1 MKFNHLILTSIILLA
16 ILSIGVV
23 SATSDNATADEFQC
37 NQEGEFG
44 SIDDSICS
52 YEINAA
58 DVDSSNSMNQDSMQG
73 ENVSDVLANETTSEE
88 YDSCVVY
95 VGQNITEDGGNGSY
109 ENPFEE
115 IDYAYDSIVG
125 YKDSITINIFEG
137 TYYLESNLQFNTSDL
152 VIQSVSGK
160 VTFKNLEAIN
170 GTKIGFGTIPK
181 VSNFTMNNIIFD
193 YNDWPLLNFVSGTIE
208 RQYFYPY
215 YYNGYFDNIEKDI
228 NINCNNCT
236 FIGLNNSNNMIFP
249 AMIAQVN
256 YTFNS
261 CNFINCSIS
270 SVCGGTPFTK
280 QEFNY
285 CIFSSFTCT
294 AGVVDG
300 TSKETRFN
308 GCWLGQNTTYCSLF
322 YNLNTGK
329 LLREGYVHYTFIK
342 YAVFDVFENYL
353 GDNKY
358 EIVGKLMWND
368 TTTDNID
375 KLSPMSVRLS
385 SSTGDLPETAIL
397 ENGSFRVIYTSN
409 ATDHDITAT
418 LDNEVLTLNF
428 NTTDMIIETSDVI
441 VGQNPNVTVTLPQ
454 AYNGTVTISVNNKSY
469 EMTVNDTN
477 VITYIMPDVL
487 PVGTYEIVA
496 RFSDEENHVY
506 AFNSTNIIVSKM
518 AEYTFDVTQP
528 IDVKVGDMK
537 TIAVTLPSDA
547 TGNITVTVG
556 ENVFEANVAGNVTTI
571 EVSGFVEGNNTVKVV
586 YSGDEKYEG
595 NSTEFIIPAEKVA
608 VNLGNETLNV
618 DVAKGT
624 TVSSF
629 NIALP
634 SDATGNLTVNINGKD
649 YTQELVNGSATV
661 NIPELNPGNYNAI
674 VTYSGDGK
682 YSPIT
687 TNTTVSIPKP
697 VLTSKNFAM
706 LYTSGAKYI
715 VRVTLDGK
723 AVTGKK
729 VTFTINGKKTTA
741 DTDKNGYASVKI
753 TLPPKSKAY
762 TVTATYLGVKV
773 TNKVTVKS
781 IVTAKNMNVKKS
793 AKKLTI
799 KVTLKKVNKKYLKG
813 KQVTLKFNGKTYKV
827 KTNSKGVATF
837 TINKKVLSKLKTGKK
852 YAYKV
857 TYGKDSV
864 SKKVTVKK

>member
-1 MKFNHLILTSIILLA
+1 M
-16 ILSIGVV
+16 V

-37 NQEGEFG
+37 NQEGEFE
-44 SIDDSICS
+44 SNDSICS

-58 DVDSSNSMNQDSMQG
+58 DVDSSYSMNQNPNQDEST
-73 ENVSDVLANETTSEE
+73 SDVLANETPSEE
-88 YDSCVVY
+88 YTSCVVY

-109 ENPFEE
+109 ENPFET
-115 IDYAYDSIVG
+115 IDYAYDSING

-137 TYYLESNLQFNTSDL
+137 TYYLESDLQFNTSNL
-152 VIQSVSGK
+152 IIQSVSGK
-160 VTFKNLEAIN
+160 VTFKNLECIQGSMKMP
-170 GTKIGFGTIPK
+170 GTRIAFGTIPIY
-181 VSNFTMNNIIFD
+181 SNFTMNNIIFD
-193 YNDWPLLNFVSGTIE
+193 FSDWTVLNYHVQKVE
-208 RQYFYPY
+208 LNYFYPF
-215 YYNGYFDNIEKDI
+215 YYNYYTAYPNDEDVEKFFNIA
-228 NINCNNCT
+228 CNNCS
-236 FIGLNNSNNMIFP
+236 FIGMNYTFNRIFP
-249 AMIAQVN
+249 SMIAQVN

-261 CNFINCSIS
+261 CNFINCTAERVGTCSPFC
-270 SVCGGTPFTK
+270 VC
-280 QEFNY
+280 EFNY
-285 CIFSSFTCT
+285 CVFSSCSFQ
-294 AGVVDG
+294 GG
-300 TSKETRFN
+300 IGMGGSKETRLD
-308 GCWLGQNTTYCSLF
+308 GCWFGQNSTYCNLF
-322 YNLNTGK
+322 YRNLTTGVPQ
-329 LLREGYVHYTFIK
+329 YNPSFFNYTFIK

-368 TTTDNID
+368 TTNENID
-375 KLSPMSVRLS
+375 KLAPMTVRLS
-385 SSTGDLPETAIL
+385 SSSGDLPETAIL
-397 ENGSFRVIYTSN
+397 ENGLFKVIYTSN
-409 ATDHDITAT
+409 ASAHDVTAT

-428 NTTDMIIETSDVI
+428 NTTDMIIETSDII
-441 VGQNPNVTVTLPQ
+441 VGQNSNVTLILPQ
-454 AYNGTVTISVNNKSY
+454 AYNGTVSISVNNKSY
-469 EMTVNDTN
+469 GVTVNDTN
-477 VITYIMPDVL
+477 VIICTIPDVL

-506 AFNSTNIIVSKM
+506 AFNSTNIVVFKM
-518 AEYTFDVTQP
+518 VEYTFDVTQP

-537 TIAVTLPSDA
+537 TITVTLPSDA

-556 ENVFEANVAGNVTTI
+556 EKVFEANVAGNVINI

-857 TYGKDSV
+857 TYGKDSIT
-864 SKKVTVKK
+864 KKVAVKK